1 LPSGQLPPLLWRWPV
16 GLMSLKKRKEKK
28 KRKEV
33 ILVGVELAHLALY

>member
-1 LPSGQLPPLLWRWPV
+1 LALACRPYV
-16 GLMSLKKRKEKK
+16 FKKRKEKK